1 MITVKQ
7 VSNYLESIAPL
18 AYQESYDNAGLIVGD
33 FNAEVT
39 GVLVCLDSVEETI
52 AEAKKLGANLIV
64 AHHPIVFKGLKRL
77 NGANY
82 VERTVISAIKND
94 IAIYATHTN
103 LDSVLNGV
111 NAMIAK
117 KIGVKNLRI
126 LNPQKNGLKKL
137 ISYVPN
143 AKKDEVLESLFN
155 AGAGQIGDYSHC
167 SFSHEGIGTFK
178 ALENADPYVG
188 EKGQVHHEEESRI
201 EVIFE
206 SHKQSTVVSALLEA
220 HPYEEVAYDVLRL
233 DNKNNQVG
241 LGVVGEL
248 EEEMPTMDFLQEIKT
263 KMNAGVVKYTP
274 IVKSHVKRVAIC
286 GGSGSFLLSAAKR
299 SGADLFLTA
308 DFKYHE
314 FFDAEKQLVIA
325 DIGHYESEQYTSE
338 LLADFLKQKFS
349 TFAIRISEINTNP
362 VNYL

>member
-7 VSNYLESIAPL
+7 VTNHLESIAPL

-33 FNAEVT
+33 FNSEVK

-52 AEAKKLGANLIV
+52 EEAKKQGANLII

-77 NGANY
+77 NGSNY

-126 LNPQKNGLKKL
+126 LDPQKNGLKKL

-188 EKGQVHHEEESRI
+188 VKGQVHHEEESRI

-206 SHKQSTVVSALLEA
+206 SHKQSAVVRALLEA

-248 EEEMPTMDFLQEIKT
+248 EEEIPTMDLLQEIKT

-274 IVKSHVKRVAIC
+274 VVKSHVKRVAIC